1 MDTFDLSRRLAAEAL
16 GTGILV
22 ATVVGSGIMAETL
35 TKDVALA
42 LLCNTL
48 PTGAILV
55 VLITV
60 LGPISGAH
68 FNPAVT
74 LVFTGKR
81 ELPPQ
86 EAVLYVVAQIAG
98 GIAGTMA
105 AHLMFALPVVDFSM
119 KTRTGGAQWFA
130 EFVAAFGLVATILA
144 GIRFQRTAVP
154 WLVGLYI
161 TAAYWFTASTSFA
174 NPAVAIARSLTNT
187 FAGIRP
193 VDLPG
198 FIRGRA
204 LRRLRRH
211 AVDELAARKTRSK
224 GPGQNRGDI
233 SISVTIYHNPDC
245 GISRNTLAMIRQSG
259 VEPTVIEYLK
269 TPPSRE
275 RLKELIS
282 AMGISVRALI
292 REKGTPYKELG
303 LDDPRWTDEQLIEQ
317 MLAHPILINRPIVV
331 TPKGVKLCRPSEAVL
346 DLLPN
351 PHIGR
356 FVKEDGEVIDAV

>member
-1 MDTFDLSRRLAAEAL
+1 MPDQFDLPRRLAAEAL

-35 TKDVALA
+35 TRDVALA

-81 ELPPQ
+81 ELPVN
-86 EAVLYVVAQIAG
+86 EAALYVIAQVAG

-105 AHLMFALPVVDFSM
+105 AHLMFELPLLDFSA
-119 KTRTGGAQWFA
+119 KVRTGGPQWFA
-130 EFVAAFGLVATILA
+130 EAVAAFGLVATILA
-144 GIRFQRTAVP
+144 GIRFQRTSVP

-198 FIRGRA
+198 FILAELCGAFVGMLLMNWLLGHSRA
-204 LRRLRRH
+204 
-211 AVDELAARKTRSK
+211 AGPVPIAETTR
-224 GPGQNRGDI
+224 
-233 SISVTIYHNPDC
+233 
-245 GISRNTLAMIRQSG
+245 
-259 VEPTVIEYLK
+259 
-269 TPPSRE
+269 
-275 RLKELIS
+275 
-282 AMGISVRALI
+282 
-292 REKGTPYKELG
+292 
-303 LDDPRWTDEQLIEQ
+303 
-317 MLAHPILINRPIVV
+317 
-331 TPKGVKLCRPSEAVL
+331 
-346 DLLPN
+346 
-351 PHIGR
+351 
-356 FVKEDGEVIDAV
+356 

>member
-35 TKDVALA
+35 TKDAALA

-68 FNPAVT
+68 FNPAIT

-86 EAVLYVVAQIAG
+86 EAVLYVIAQIAG

-105 AHLMFALPVVDFSM
+105 AHLMFALPVIDFSM
-119 KTRTGGAQWFA
+119 KARTGGAQWFA

-187 FAGIRP
+187 FSGIRP

-198 FIRGRA
+198 FILAELCGAFVGMLLMNWLLGRPE
-204 LRRLRRH
+204 
-211 AVDELAARKTRSK
+211 VRS
-224 GPGQNRGDI
+224 P
-233 SISVTIYHNPDC
+233 
-245 GISRNTLAMIRQSG
+245 
-259 VEPTVIEYLK
+259 
-269 TPPSRE
+269 
-275 RLKELIS
+275 
-282 AMGISVRALI
+282 VRIA
-292 REKGTPYKELG
+292 ETSP
-303 LDDPRWTDEQLIEQ
+303 
-317 MLAHPILINRPIVV
+317 
-331 TPKGVKLCRPSEAVL
+331 
-346 DLLPN
+346 
-351 PHIGR
+351 
-356 FVKEDGEVIDAV
+356 